1 MSNPGNK
8 RRHRALAGSSPSS
21 DESLASVFT
30 TDSNGLFGVLRT
42 KGSVVNNAGNMMQ
55 GTFPTVGV
63 SLPFLMKLGM
73 CCSNGKVSNPL
84 ARKD

>member
-21 DESLASVFT
+21 DESLASSFSL
-30 TDSNGLFGVLRT
+30 DHRGVSVQRT
-42 KGSVVNNAGNMMQ
+42 KGSVVNNAGNMMY

-63 SLPFLMKLGM
+63 ALPFLMKLGM
-73 CCSNGKVSNPL
+73 CCRNGKVPPPL
-84 ARKD
+84 APKD